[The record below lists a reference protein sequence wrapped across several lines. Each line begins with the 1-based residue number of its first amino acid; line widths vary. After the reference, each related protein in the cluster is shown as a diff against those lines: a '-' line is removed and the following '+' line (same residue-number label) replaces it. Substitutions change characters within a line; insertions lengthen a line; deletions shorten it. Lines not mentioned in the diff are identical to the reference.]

1 MHFLNKKKA
10 VKDQTRTGRRD
21 CGEDDLPEEGQ
32 EVHDVVAAGRHL
44 LLSLALAAFSFFL
57 VVVTWWR
64 NMELIH
70 F

>member
-1 MHFLNKKKA
+1 MHFLNKKT
-10 VKDQTRTGRRD
+10 VKDQARTGRRD
-21 CGEDDLPEEGQ
+21 GGEDDLPEEGQ

-57 VVVTWWR
+57 VVVTWR
-64 NMELIH
+64 QNMELIN